1 MLKEWRSLRS
11 AGEYDPPSLQ
21 GTILFPGMDG
31 GGEWGGVAFDAAS
44 GLLYVNANEMAWSIK
59 LVERKLP
66 NGKKTTGKEL
76 YQSYCAACHKAD
88 LTGAPPEFPSLVG
101 IGARSSVDD
110 VEAIVRSGGG
120 RMPGFEQMHEA
131 WRRAIVDYVVTGTST
146 TVDAARP
153 TPFDLRYSMD
163 GYTRM
168 ADPDGFPAIKPPW
181 GTLTAI
187 DMNKAAIAWQV
198 PLGEIP
204 GSGIPNS
211 GSNNY
216 GGPVVTASGL
226 VFLGATVYDKKF
238 RAFDAATGKVLWE
251 TTLPASGT
259 ATPAVYE
266 VNGRQFVVIA
276 AGGGKWGAPS
286 GGSYVAFA
294 LPETAR

>member
-1 MLKEWRSLRS
+1 
-11 AGEYDPPSLQ
+11 
-21 GTILFPGMDG
+21 
-31 GGEWGGVAFDAAS
+31 
-44 GLLYVNANEMAWSIK
+44 
-59 LVERKLP
+59 
-66 NGKKTTGKEL
+66 
-76 YQSYCAACHKAD
+76 
-88 LTGAPPEFPSLVG
+88 
-101 IGARSSVDD
+101 VDD
-110 VEAIVRSGGG
+110 VGAIVRSGGG
-120 RMPGFEQMHEA
+120 RMPGFEQMHHA

-163 GYTRM
+163 GYARI

-187 DMNKAAIAWQV
+187 DTNKAAIAWQV

-238 RAFDAATGKVLWE
+238 RAFEAATGKVLWE

-276 AGGGKWGAPS
+276 AGGGKWGEPS

-294 LPETAR
+294 LP